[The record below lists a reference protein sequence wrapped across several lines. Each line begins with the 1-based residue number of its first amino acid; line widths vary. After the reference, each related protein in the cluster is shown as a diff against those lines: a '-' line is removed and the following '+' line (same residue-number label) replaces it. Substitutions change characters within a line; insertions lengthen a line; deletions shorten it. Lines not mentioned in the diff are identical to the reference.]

1 MKYFKIFLAL
11 VMLLSLSSAQTS
23 LAKIVDKE
31 GYVSLRLD
39 GDLSFS
45 TVIQEDGM
53 IHSGDAIRT
62 GENSYAELEFIDD
75 ASKVKLFQNSEMG
88 IEEEY
93 TSRKLVLNQGEM
105 FADISPNLATTYNLE
120 TPNKIVSFD
129 NARFQAKVNGGE
141 DITPLEGELIVTDL
155 ASGNE
160 EVLRPEAKGEDTQ
173 VAVADTP
180 APTKP
185 VSDGQYGDAPVSES
199 NNDLAYAQQEETES
213 VDATEK
219 KYEDMQE
226 SERNWNMGLGVGS
239 VTIDGKIY
247 NQISLRPELRFG
259 KLGIGLDLYFYFDE
273 DGNIRKED
281 WNEFS
286 DYLDKIYYLRWG
298 RQGDPFFAQAGALNH
313 VTLGYGILMS
323 GYSNA
328 IEYPQVRNI
337 GVHTGMKFDKLGWE
351 IMVADIKEISGP
363 GLVAGRVTY
372 DLLSKFRLGG
382 SFVAD
387 FNQYKGLIDTDEDNI
402 PDAFDAFP
410 KETFRLP
417 EYYPENAFGF
427 DSNEKLKGKKYSL
440 DSDGDGIPDE
450 IDYDID
456 GDGLTDNYVINEN
469 KNLEGEDEIDRKPT
483 PFDIEDQAKAISA
496 VAFDAGVPIL
506 ERDALKVDLYGQS
519 AFFISEKIT
528 DYYTGEKFNPGWGA
542 AVPGFRA
549 VLFNLV
555 NCNLEYRFSGEN
567 FLFNFWDRLYD
578 MERISI
584 REKMGTNNQLWAYTK
599 DELKLHNDPMKGVF
613 GAIDFNMWDYLIF
626 RTYYQH
632 MTSKDDEIRSF
643 RSSLSIPSG
652 RIPKLAEATAFYQ
665 RNNDKNPFKFSDPSE
680 NTILGYRLGFE
691 IGGGAVLSYVYRRTY
706 RDIDGNGNIDPEDEA
721 ITINTVE
728 TGFRF

>member
-1 MKYFKIFLAL
+1 MKNLKILLGL
-11 VMLLSLSSAQTS
+11 VLIVSLSYAQNS

-31 GYVSLRLD
+31 GFVSLRLS

-45 TVIQEDGM
+45 SVIQEDGM
-53 IHSGDAIRT
+53 INSGDAIRT
-62 GENSYAELEFIDD
+62 GENSFAELEFVDD
-75 ASKVKLFQNSEMG
+75 ESKVKIFQNSEM
-88 IEEEY
+88 EVDEEY
-93 TSRKLVLNQGEM
+93 TSRKLVLNQGEIL
-105 FADISPNLATTYNLE
+105 ADISPNLATSYNLE

-129 NARFQAKVNGGE
+129 NARFQARVNGGE
-141 DITPLEGELIVTDL
+141 NITPLAGELKVTDL
-155 ASGNE
+155 ASGNDEILKPGSKDAEPEVTVAE
-160 EVLRPEAKGEDTQ
+160 E
-173 VAVADTP
+173 P
-180 APTKP
+180 APTEP
-185 VSDGQYGDAPVSES
+185 VTEADHIEPNNTVG
-199 NNDLAYAQQEETES
+199 NNDLAYAQQEETQTVE
-213 VDATEK
+213 ATEK
-219 KYEDMQE
+219 NYEDMQE
-226 SERNWNMGLGVGS
+226 SERNWNMGLGIGS
-239 VTIDGKIY
+239 VTIDGEIY
-247 NQISLRPELRFG
+247 NQISLRPEVRFG

-281 WNEFS
+281 WDEFS

-298 RQGDPFFAQAGALNH
+298 RQGDPFFARAGALNH

-372 DLLSKFRLGG
+372 DLLPKFRLGG

-387 FNQYKGLIDTDEDNI
+387 FNQYKGLIDTDGDNI
-402 PDAFDAFP
+402 PNDFDAFP
-410 KETFRLP
+410 KESFRLP

-427 DSNEKLKGKKYSL
+427 GPNDKLKGKKYSI
-440 DSDGDGIPDE
+440 DSDDDGIPDE

-456 GDGLTDNYVINEN
+456 GDGLTDNYVVDES
-469 KNLEGEDEIDRKPT
+469 KNLEDEDEIDHDPT
-483 PFDIEDQAKAISA
+483 PFDMEDQAKALSA
-496 VAFDAGVPIL
+496 VAFDAGIPIF
-506 ERDALKVDLYGQS
+506 EREALRIDLYGQS
-519 AFFISEKIT
+519 AFFLSEKIT
-528 DYYTGEKFNPGWGA
+528 DYYTGEKFSPGWGV

-578 MERISI
+578 MERVSI
-584 REKMGTNNQLWAYTK
+584 REKIGDGNQLWAYTK
-599 DELKLHNDPMKGVF
+599 DELKLQNDPMKGVF
-613 GAIDFNMWDYLIF
+613 GSIDFNMWDYLIF

-632 MTSKDDEIRSF
+632 MMSKDDEIRSF

-691 IGGGAVLSYVYRRTY
+691 IGGGAVLSYVYQRTY
-706 RDIDGNGNIDPEDEA
+706 RDINGDGEIDPEDEA
-721 ITINTVE
+721 VTINTVE
-728 TGFRF
+728 TGFHF